1 MRRIKPLSTS
11 LVILCFCLFT
21 SASQAATFI
30 HDVRMF
36 DGEKVIDSVHVLID
50 NGVIEE
56 VSATKPSGIPDD
68 ATIING
74 AGMTLL
80 PGFIDAHTH
89 TFSRAMLERSLDFGV
104 TTSID
109 MGTAPEFAQVMKQEQ
124 SQATVYDRADLVS
137 AGWGVTVPG
146 GHGTQFGMEVPTL
159 GESDNE
165 DAFVAARLEEGSE
178 FIKMVVDDFSVV
190 GFDMP
195 TLSESQANAV
205 VRAAHDRGHM
215 AVVHARDHEGYMAA
229 TRAGVD
235 GFVHGLS
242 ESAPQAELLQLM
254 SKHKPF
260 VIPTLTTTE
269 GTQGGPGGAE
279 FAQDPVIGPMLSDR
293 EKGALSRVRFENPR
307 VEFDFSIALNS
318 TLAFFRNGSMI
329 LAGTDSPNPG
339 TTPGASIHRELE
351 LLVEAGMPPTEALKA
366 ATANG
371 ASAFGL
377 NDRGRIANGLKADL
391 ILVDGNPAESITDTR
406 NIKGIWKAGKQVQ

>member
-229 TRAGVD
+229 TRASRVAA
-235 GFVHGLS
+235 VN
-242 ESAPQAELLQLM
+242 
-254 SKHKPF
+254 
-260 VIPTLTTTE
+260 V
-269 GTQGGPGGAE
+269 GTQA
-279 FAQDPVIGPMLSDR
+279 
-293 EKGALSRVRFENPR
+293 
-307 VEFDFSIALNS
+307 
-318 TLAFFRNGSMI
+318 FRNPDLNHHRGHPGRPGRCGIRTGSRHWP
-329 LAGTDSPNPG
+329 D
-339 TTPGASIHRELE
+339 
-351 LLVEAGMPPTEALKA
+351 V
-366 ATANG
+366 
-371 ASAFGL
+371 
-377 NDRGRIANGLKADL
+377 
-391 ILVDGNPAESITDTR
+391 V
-406 NIKGIWKAGKQVQ
+406 